1 MTKAKTGW
9 LLLGILCLASCAV
22 AQDTAWEKYLLAGQK
37 AKEQGQYAEAEKQ
50 FLADAAAG
58 NLHSHHLALP
68 QENPIHACTN
78 FRSNRVPP
86 KCAKPNPFGAEVV
99 RG

>member
-1 MTKAKTGW
+1 MTKAKTAW
-9 LLLGILCLASCAV
+9 LLLGILWLASFAV
-22 AQDTAWEKYLLAGQK
+22 AQDTAWEKYMKAGTEAYQK
-37 AKEQGQYAEAEKQ
+37 GCYDEAKKQ

-68 QENPIHACTN
+68 QENPIHACMN

-86 KCAKPNPFGAEVV
+86 KCAKPNPFDAEVV